1 MGRLKQDPVEQT
13 DEYKAIASELEE
25 KIVAQ
30 IGENSGMGYCY
41 SYWKLKKEILKEDYG
56 IEWKSP
62 RTLNPGV
69 KFD

>member
-13 DEYKAIASELEE
+13 AEYKAIEAELEA
-25 KIVAQ
+25 KIIAQ

-41 SYWKLKKEILKEDYG
+41 GYWAAKREILREDYG

-62 RTLNPGV
+62 RTLNPHV
-69 KFD
+69 RFD